1 MKNYFRGNSFKAL
14 LITIF
19 VLFALMLYTASSNGG
34 LFPNLLGA
42 ISTPMQ
48 KVSTM
53 ATNNAANAA
62 EGVTLSKE
70 QLLAENKQLRA
81 EIDSLNQK
89 LADYDTYKQE
99 NAQLRKFLEFKDENK
114 DIQLASAAVIGRDP
128 SDLFY
133 NFTIDQGSSAGIS
146 VNDPVITEAGLVGWV
161 SAVTSSYAKVT
172 TILSPDTNVGAYDSV
187 NRDSGVVSSNLKLA
201 DSGLIKM
208 GYLTAANTVKEGDII
223 LTSGLGGIYPHG
235 LKIGKV
241 TAVKHEEYDVSMY
254 AEVQPFVDVKTVR
267 DVMVITSFN
276 GQGETLDDLDSASG
290 GASSGSSAAGSSSS
304 SAASSGSTS
313 SGAVSGAN

>member
-223 LTSGLGGIYPHG
+223 LTSGLGGIYPRG

-254 AEVQPFVDVKTVR
+254 AEVLPFVDVKTVR

-304 SAASSGSTS
+304 STASSGSTS